1 MNINRRMYEFI
12 HAECTITSIIHI
24 HMHRYI
30 HVTNKLFKKKNKTKA
45 LVDLI
50 KL

>member
-12 HAECTITSIIHI
+12 SADCATTSIIHI
-24 HMHRYI
+24 HKHRYI
-30 HVTNKLFKKKNKTKA
+30 HVTNKLFKNKQTKA